1 MAHSHKNTSSGGHDG
16 HGNKGADYSKIGENK
31 AHVPP
36 AGASNSY
43 EKVRKQIDRKDDSAL
58 AKMPYTREKMQNK

>member
-1 MAHSHKNTSSGGHDG
+1 MGHSHKNTSSGGHDG
-16 HGNKGADYSKIGENK
+16 HGDKGASYIKIGDNK

-43 EKVRKQIDRKDDSAL
+43 EQIRKKIDRHDDASL
-58 AKMPYTREKMQNK
+58 SKGHYTREKMSNK